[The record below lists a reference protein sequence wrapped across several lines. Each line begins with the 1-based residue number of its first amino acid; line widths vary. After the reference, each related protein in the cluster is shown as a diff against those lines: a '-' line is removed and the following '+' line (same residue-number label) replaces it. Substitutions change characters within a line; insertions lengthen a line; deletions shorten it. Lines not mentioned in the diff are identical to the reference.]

1 MSENDEIVDVS
12 SNEQCTNTNPSE
24 EDFRTLPNANSRQ
37 SSEITAETVR
47 MMNNEITRQVSSKR
61 NEIKLDLN
69 LQIRETIE

>member
-1 MSENDEIVDVS
+1 MSENDEIVDVR

-24 EDFRTLPNANSRQ
+24 EDFRTLLNANSRQ
-37 SSEITAETVR
+37 NSEITAETVR

-61 NEIKLDLN
+61 NEIKLDLI